1 MSAISERARDFWDRI
16 SPRERRLV
24 VFAAIAAP
32 LTIAVWL
39 GLAIHDGL
47 DNMAAQNEKT
57 RKALAVLDDLKARGP
72 QSQPSDDLVSG
83 IPLEALSLETYIN
96 NAAKAAGFE
105 LKGSINPMPGITRN
119 GFVTTSVSAQV
130 SDITLD
136 QLTKF
141 LHELETKSK
150 YVMVT
155 HLDISRRDYK
165 GKDKLEASIHV
176 STYSREHEKK
186 PDAGSDAGSDKKG
199 G

>member
-1 MSAISERARDFWDRI
+1 MAISESARDFWDRI

-47 DNMAAQNEKT
+47 DNMAAQNQKT

-72 QSQPSDDLVSG
+72 QQPADDLVSG
-83 IPLEALSLETYIN
+83 IPLEALSLETYLN

-105 LKGSINPMPGITRN
+105 LKGSINPLPGVTRN

-130 SDITLD
+130 SDVTLD

-165 GKDKLEASIHV
+165 GKDKLEAQIHV

-186 PDAGSDAGSDKKG
+186 PEAGSDAGSDKKG

>member
-16 SPRERRLV
+16 SPRERRLL

-47 DNMAAQNEKT
+47 DNMAGQNEKT

-72 QSQPSDDLVSG
+72 QQPADDLVSG
-83 IPLEALSLETYIN
+83 IPLEALSLETYLN

-105 LKGSINPMPGITRN
+105 LKGSINPLPGVTRN

-186 PDAGSDAGSDKKG
+186 PEGSDAGSDKKG